1 MESISK
7 SVLLGTHLFA
17 ALDNAQLDLII
28 QSARIMQ
35 LYDGDILFY
44 QGDQANY
51 FYLVMSG
58 NIKLFRTA
66 ENGNE
71 KVIEIVRHQHVFAEA
86 VMFMKQPRY
95 PVTAEAINDSS
106 LYRFDNRAY
115 LQLLS
120 QSRDLCFALF
130 GDLSTR
136 LHDMLNE
143 IDRLSLQNGRLRV
156 CQYLS
161 GLLQSTDQRKIRL
174 DIEKKT
180 IASMLSVTPET
191 LSRIFRELSEEKII
205 SIAGK
210 HITVLDLKRLRGLT
224 QN

>member
-1 MESISK
+1 MGSISK

-17 ALDNAQLDLII
+17 ALDDVQLDLII
-28 QSARIMQ
+28 QSACIIY
-35 LYDGDILFY
+35 LHDGDILFY

-58 NIKLFRTA
+58 NIKLFRTS

-71 KVIEIVRHQHVFAEA
+71 KVIEIVRHQHIFAEA
-86 VMFMKQPRY
+86 VMFMKQHQY
-95 PVTAEAINDSS
+95 PVTAAAINDSS
-106 LYRFDNRAY
+106 LYRFDNRIY

-210 HITVLDLKRLRGLT
+210 HITVLDLNRLRGLAK
-224 QN
+224 N

>member
-7 SVLLGTHLFA
+7 SALLGTHLFA
-17 ALDNAQLDLII
+17 ALDDAQLGLII

-35 LYDGDILFY
+35 LHDGDILFY

-71 KVIEIVRHQHVFAEA
+71 KVIEIVRPQHVFAEA

-95 PVTAEAINDSS
+95 PVTAEAINDSR

-120 QSRDLCFALF
+120 QSKDLCFALF

-136 LHDMLNE
+136 LHDMLHE